1 MSLMFASQR
10 RDLSANNVASL
21 IPNRSTNQIVGSVAV
36 TADSALRHSAV
47 WACLRLRANLVG
59 SAPIN
64 VWRDAAGG
72 RLDSLKP
79 PTILTTPDGNDLP
92 MWLWATQFDLDRF
105 GNVMGLITLRDGLGL
120 PFRIELWDTSA
131 VNVITRKR
139 KIVGYRYDNVRYDPA
154 DVWHERQY
162 VVPGL
167 PMGLSPLAYAA
178 WSIGGYLSAQQFA
191 LNWFGSGAQPSG
203 VLKNVE
209 DDQVSIETRE
219 EAKRRFRESTRDGD
233 IFVTG
238 SDWEWTPSAVT
249 SQTAAFLD
257 EMKYGISDICRFFD
271 VPGDLIGAETS
282 TGSITYASQAQRMV
296 ELLVTALGP
305 VFHRRQVT
313 LSHVLPARQSCTF
326 DTQYLLRM
334 DPETRSK
341 VLNGQVLSRVRA
353 PSEVRA
359 LDNLA
364 PYTSDQIAE
373 FDLLAVPL
381 AKPKTGGASE

>member
-1 MSLMFASQR
+1 MFTRAR
-10 RDLSANNVASL
+10 REQSANNVASL
-21 IPNRSTNQIVGSVAV
+21 IPTRQVNQIVGSVAV
-36 TADSALRHSAV
+36 TPDSALRHSAV
-47 WACLRLRANLVG
+47 WACLRLRANLVS
-59 SAPIN
+59 SAPID
-64 VWRDAAGG
+64 VWRAGTGG
-72 RLDSLKP
+72 RLDSVTP
-79 PTILTTPDGNDLP
+79 PMVLTMPDGNDLP
-92 MWLWATQFDLDRF
+92 EWLWATQFDLDRF

-120 PFRIELWDTSA
+120 PYRIEPWDTSA
-131 VNVITRKR
+131 VNVITRNR
-139 KIVGYRYDNVRYDPA
+139 KITGYRYDNVRYDPA

-203 VLKNVE
+203 VLKNIE

-238 SDWEWTPSAVT
+238 SDWEWTPSTVT

-257 EMKYGISDICRFFD
+257 EMKYGIADICRFFD

-282 TGSITYASQAQRMV
+282 TGSITYASQSQRMV
-296 ELLVTALGP
+296 ELLVTSLGP
-305 VFHRRQVT
+305 VFHRRQTT
-313 LSHVLPARQSCTF
+313 LSHVLPARQNCTF
-326 DTQYLLRM
+326 RTDYLLRM

-341 VLNGQVLSRVRA
+341 VINGQVLSRLRA
-353 PSEVRA
+353 PSEQRA
-359 LDNLA
+359 LDNLM
-364 PYTSDQIAE
+364 PYTAAQIAE
-373 FDLLAVPL
+373 FDILAVPL
-381 AKPKTGGASE
+381 AKMKTGGASE